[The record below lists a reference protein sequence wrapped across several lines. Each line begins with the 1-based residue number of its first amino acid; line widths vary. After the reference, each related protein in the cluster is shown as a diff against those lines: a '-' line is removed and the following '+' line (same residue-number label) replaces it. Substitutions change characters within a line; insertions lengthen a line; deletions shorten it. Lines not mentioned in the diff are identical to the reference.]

1 MADLYKYV
9 GKGESGIQD
18 WSKIGKDI
26 SDNLKTVIDE
36 RKKQRADIDALTTKA
51 VNEVNNVELGQNKT
65 FNQFLL
71 NGSGQT
77 KEFLLMQE
85 KLLKQGVL
93 KPQDYLNSRQIVSD
107 DWANLSEAAKSF
119 NTDYADAMTR
129 VQDGTAAMQET
140 YQNGKYDA
148 FMNIQDKDVFINP
161 VDGRMY
167 LTTSDGDGN
176 IERDPASML
185 NVNAINA
192 RRKDK
197 INKVNLPAEVAKAT
211 GALGEVVK
219 ALNADG
225 VITRSDKRLNEMML
239 IGGVPMLFDD
249 AKNDIIDSLMTSPR
263 NNASILTDDVGGY
276 TFTEVESE
284 AGGKVI
290 YLKDNGMGLLQP
302 ELTDDQLGVVRNNI
316 DMEIEKQL
324 GFSETSS
331 YEADLRARTAAA
343 DREERK
349 AARKDKEE
357 DFSDVYGYAADLASG
372 DSQGVTRVIQSLA
385 STHPHLS
392 ILPSEG
398 DVPGYEVFD
407 ENTGATKTIE
417 IIDGDVS
424 GFTDALFNMIVG
436 PEGVKGLQT
445 TTKARKEY
453 LKGNTLPTDV
463 VKAKSGGTRRKL
475 SVISGGGILSNGVED
490 DKGKPITISDAIK
503 ETDEDDNYVLNNRSD
518 FEKAIHTMQ
527 LPAEYRA
534 IQNKIPDEFRFREV
548 DGKMMMYYPGPG
560 GKRYQA
566 DVSSDSGLR
575 GDMLKYVNEG
585 LKNLI
590 LNENARID
598 KLNDRSIGKTSSI
611 KTVTELQAENPSMS
625 LKEVINLFNNQ

>member
-1 MADLYKYV
+1 
-9 GKGESGIQD
+9 
-18 WSKIGKDI
+18 
-26 SDNLKTVIDE
+26 
-36 RKKQRADIDALTTKA
+36 
-51 VNEVNNVELGQNKT
+51 
-65 FNQFLL
+65 
-71 NGSGQT
+71 
-77 KEFLLMQE
+77 MQE

-225 VITRSDKRLNEMML
+225 VITRSDKRLNDMML

-331 YEADLRARTAAA
+331 YEADLRAKLKRQEMAQ
-343 DREERK
+343 RERLAKKPKPDEGFT
-349 AARKDKEE
+349 EE
-357 DFSDVYGYAADLASG
+357 EAVSLNKWL
-372 DSQGVTRVIQSLA
+372 DSID
-385 STHPHLS
+385 
-392 ILPSEG
+392 E
-398 DVPGYEVFD
+398 DNFYEVQDAAEKVGLIVERNFD
-407 ENTGATKTIE
+407 VDKGGAKRGSKTPIYNVFDAGGGKGSKYTSGGLTSSRDIFSAIKSKAFDSKRMKPYLVNITSGKNTPATKQE
-417 IIDGDVS
+417 
-424 GFTDALFNMIVG
+424 
-436 PEGVKGLQT
+436 
-445 TTKARKEY
+445 TK
-453 LKGNTLPTDV
+453 NT
-463 VKAKSGGTRRKL
+463 
-475 SVISGGGILSNGVED
+475 
-490 DKGKPITISDAIK
+490 
-503 ETDEDDNYVLNNRSD
+503 
-518 FEKAIHTMQ
+518 
-527 LPAEYRA
+527 PA
-534 IQNKIPDEFRFREV
+534 P
-548 DGKMMMYYPGPG
+548 
-560 GKRYQA
+560 
-566 DVSSDSGLR
+566 
-575 GDMLKYVNEG
+575 
-585 LKNLI
+585 
-590 LNENARID
+590 
-598 KLNDRSIGKTSSI
+598 
-611 KTVTELQAENPSMS
+611 
-625 LKEVINLFNNQ
+625 

>member
-129 VQDGTAAMQET
+129 VQDGKAAMQET

-197 INKVNLPAEVAKAT
+197 INKVNVQAEVKKAT

-225 VITRSDKRLNEMML
+225 VITRTDKRLNEMML
-239 IGGVPMLFDD
+239 IGGVETTFDD

-290 YLKDNGMGLLQP
+290 YLKENGMGLLQP

-331 YEADLRARTAAA
+331 YEADLRKKTADA
-343 DREERK
+343 DRAERK
-349 AARKDKEE
+349 AARIAKEE
-357 DFSDVYGYAADLASG
+357 DFSDVYSYAVDLASG
-372 DSQGVTRVIQSLA
+372 DAKGVRRVVQSLKQ
-385 STHPHLS
+385 SHPHLS
-392 ILPSEG
+392 FTPSGG
-398 DVPGYEVFD
+398 DTPGWDVY
-407 ENTGATKTIE
+407 NSKTGAENTIE
-417 IIDGDVS
+417 IADGDVA
-424 GFTDALFNMIVG
+424 GFSDALFNVIVG
-436 PEGVKGLQT
+436 DQGVTGIQIT
-445 TTKARKEY
+445 SKAKKQY

-463 VKAKSGGTRRKL
+463 VKATSGSTREKLAIISAGGISSGGVTTKEGKL
-475 SVISGGGILSNGVED
+475 LTV
-490 DKGKPITISDAIK
+490 SDAINDK
-503 ETDEDDNYVLNNRSD
+503 EENGEDYKLQTRSGYQQ
-518 FEKAIHTMQ
+518 AIHTME
-527 LPAEYRA
+527 LPAEYKDIKKKLPKA
-534 IQNKIPDEFRFREV
+534 FIFRKV
-548 DGKMMMYYPGPG
+548 GKDIIMTYPGPG
-560 GKRYQA
+560 SERYNA
-566 DVSSDSGLR
+566 NLSKDDIR
-575 GDMLKYVNEG
+575 NDMLKYVDEG
-585 LKNLI
+585 LINLI
-590 LNENARID
+590 QNENARID
-598 KLNDRSIGKTSSI
+598 KINDRAIGKKSAPKKEGNKDRSIYNK
-611 KTVTELQAENPSMS
+611 
-625 LKEVINLFNNQ
+625 NQN

>member
-1 MADLYKYV
+1 MADFFKYV
-9 GKGESGIQD
+9 GKADRGIQD

-26 SDNLKTVIDE
+26 SDDLKRVTDE
-36 RKKQRADIDALTTKA
+36 RQAERARIDKLTSDA
-51 VNEVNNVELGQNKT
+51 INEVNNVQLGQNKT

-93 KPQDYLNSRQIVSD
+93 KPQDYLNSRQIISD

-119 NTDYADAMTR
+119 NTDYAESMKR
-129 VQDGTAAMQET
+129 LQDGEAAMQEM
-140 YQNGKYDA
+140 YQNEKYDS

-167 LTTSDGDGN
+167 LTTTDGDGN
-176 IERDPASML
+176 IQRDPSSML

-197 INKVNLPAEVAKAT
+197 INKFNVQAEVQKAT

-225 VITRSDKRLNEMML
+225 VITRTDKRLNEMML
-239 IGGVPMLFDD
+239 IGGVEMTFND

-290 YLKDNGMGLLQP
+290 YLKENGMGLLEPQ
-302 ELTDDQLGVVRNNI
+302 LTDEQLGVVRNNL

-324 GFSETSS
+324 GFKETSS
-331 YEADLRARTAAA
+331 YEADLRKKIADA
-343 DREERK
+343 DRAERR

-357 DFSDVYGYAADLASG
+357 DFSDVYSYAVDLASG
-372 DSQGVTRVIQSLA
+372 DPKGVSRVIQSLQQ
-385 STHPHLS
+385 THPHLTF
-392 ILPSEG
+392 IPSQG
-398 DVPGYEVFD
+398 GNPGYDVFD
-407 ENTGATKTIE
+407 EKTGATTTVE
-417 IIDGDVS
+417 IIDGDVA
-424 GFTDALFNMIVG
+424 GFADGLFNVIVG
-436 PEGVKGLQT
+436 PQGVKGLQIT
-445 TTKARKEY
+445 TQARDEY
-453 LKGNTLPTDV
+453 LKGNTLPTNV

-475 SVISGGGILSNGVED
+475 SVISAGGIPSTGVED
-490 DKGKPITISDAIK
+490 DKGKPITISDAINEK
-503 ETDEDDNYVLNNRSD
+503 DEDDNYVLNNRSD

-527 LPAEYRA
+527 LPVEYRA
-534 IQNKIPDEFRFREV
+534 IQNKIPDEFEFRNVGGEI
-548 DGKMMMYYPGPG
+548 MMYYPGPG
-560 GKRYQA
+560 GKKYKA
-566 DVSSDSGLR
+566 NISSDSSLR
-575 GDMLKYVNEG
+575 GDMLKLVNEG
-585 LKNLI
+585 LRNLI
-590 LNENARID
+590 QNENARID
-598 KLNDRSIGKTSSI
+598 KINKRATGK
-611 KTVTELQAENPSMS
+611 KEEPK
-625 LKEVINLFNNQ
+625 KEVKKGRASRF

>member
-324 GFSETSS
+324 GFSEKSS

-343 DREERK
+343 DR
-349 AARKDKEE
+349 AARKTKPDEGFTEE
-357 DFSDVYGYAADLASG
+357 ETVSLNKWL
-372 DSQGVTRVIQSLA
+372 DSID
-385 STHPHLS
+385 
-392 ILPSEG
+392 E
-398 DVPGYEVFD
+398 DNFYEVQDAAENVGLIVERNVDPDKGGAKRGSKTPIYNVFD
-407 ENTGATKTIE
+407 AG
-417 IIDGDVS
+417 G
-424 GFTDALFNMIVG
+424 G
-436 PEGVKGLQT
+436 KGSKYT
-445 TTKARKEY
+445 
-453 LKGNTLPTDV
+453 
-463 VKAKSGGTRRKL
+463 SGGLTTSRDIF
-475 SVISGGGILSNGVED
+475 SVIKSKAYDSKRTKPYLVNITS
-490 DKGKPITISDAIK
+490 DKTP
-503 ETDEDDNYVLNNRSD
+503 
-518 FEKAIHTMQ
+518 
-527 LPAEYRA
+527 
-534 IQNKIPDEFRFREV
+534 
-548 DGKMMMYYPGPG
+548 
-560 GKRYQA
+560 
-566 DVSSDSGLR
+566 
-575 GDMLKYVNEG
+575 
-585 LKNLI
+585 
-590 LNENARID
+590 
-598 KLNDRSIGKTSSI
+598 I
-611 KTVTELQAENPSMS
+611 KTVTELQAENPNMS
-625 LKEVINLFNNQ
+625 RGEVIKLWNNQ

>member
-1 MADLYKYV
+1 MADFFKYV
-9 GKGESGIQD
+9 GKADRGIQD

-26 SDNLKTVIDE
+26 SDDLKRVTDE
-36 RKKQRADIDALTTKA
+36 RQAERARIDKLTSDA
-51 VNEVNNVELGQNKT
+51 INEVNNVELGQNKT

-119 NTDYADAMTR
+119 NTDYAESMKR
-129 VQDGTAAMQET
+129 LQDGEAAMQEM
-140 YQNGKYDA
+140 YQNEKYDA
-148 FMNIQDKDVFINP
+148 FMNVQDKDVFINP

-167 LTTSDGDGN
+167 LTTTDGDGN

-185 NVNAINA
+185 NVNSINA

-197 INKVNLPAEVAKAT
+197 INKFNVQAEVQKAT

-225 VITRSDKRLNEMML
+225 VITRTDKRLNEMML
-239 IGGVPMLFDD
+239 IGGVETTFDD

-290 YLKDNGMGLLQP
+290 YLKENGMGLLEPQ
-302 ELTDDQLGVVRNNI
+302 LTDEQLGVVRNNL

-324 GFSETSS
+324 GFKETSS
-331 YEADLRARTAAA
+331 YEADLRKKTADA
-343 DREERK
+343 DRAERR
-349 AARKDKEE
+349 AARKDKEV
-357 DFSDVYGYAADLASG
+357 DYSDVYGYAADLASG
-372 DSQGVTRVIQSLA
+372 DDKGVNRVIQSLE

-392 ILPSEG
+392 IVPSEG
-398 DVPGYEVFD
+398 ETPGYEVFD
-407 ENTGATKTIE
+407 SKTGASKTIE
-417 IIDGDVS
+417 IIDGDVA
-424 GFTDALFNMIVG
+424 GFTDALFNMMVG
-436 PEGVKGLQT
+436 PEEIKGLQT
-445 TTKARKEY
+445 TTQARKEY
-453 LKGNTLPTDV
+453 LKQNTLPTDV

-475 SVISGGGILSNGVED
+475 SVISAGDVSSGGVKTED
-490 DKGKPITISDAIK
+490 GKLLNVSDAINEK
-503 ETDEDDNYVLNNRSD
+503 GENEDYKLQTRSD

-527 LPAEYRA
+527 LPAEYKS
-534 IQNKIPDEFRFREV
+534 IQNKIPKEFTFRNV
-548 DGKMMMYYPGPG
+548 DGDIMMYYPGPG
-560 GKRYQA
+560 GKRYKA
-566 DVSSDSGLR
+566 DLSKDGIR

-585 LKNLI
+585 LRNLI
-590 LNENARID
+590 QNENARID
-598 KLNDRSIGKTSSI
+598 KINKRATSKTSNANKSEGEGDALF
-611 KTVTELQAENPSMS
+611 KTE
-625 LKEVINLFNNQ
+625 

>member
-1 MADLYKYV
+1 MADFFKYV
-9 GKGESGIQD
+9 GKADRGIQD

-26 SDNLKTVIDE
+26 SDDLKKVTDDRQAKRAKID
-36 RKKQRADIDALTTKA
+36 KLTSDA
-51 VNEVNNVELGQNKT
+51 VNEVNNVQLGQNKT

-119 NTDYADAMTR
+119 NTDYAESMSR
-129 VQDGTAAMQET
+129 LQDGKAAMQEL
-140 YQNGKYDA
+140 YQNEKYDA
-148 FMNIQDKDVFINP
+148 FMNVQDKDVFINP

-167 LTTSDGDGN
+167 LTTTDGDGN

-185 NVNAINA
+185 NVNSINA

-197 INKVNLPAEVAKAT
+197 INKFNVQAEVQKAT

-225 VITRSDKRLNEMML
+225 VITRTDKRLNEMML
-239 IGGVPMLFDD
+239 IGGVETTFDD

-290 YLKDNGMGLLQP
+290 YLKENGMGLLEPQLND
-302 ELTDDQLGVVRNNI
+302 EQLGVVRNNL

-324 GFSETSS
+324 GFEEKSS
-331 YEADLRARTAAA
+331 YEADLRKRTADA
-343 DREERK
+343 DRAERR
-349 AARKDKEE
+349 AARKSKEE

-372 DSQGVTRVIQSLA
+372 DDKGVNRVIQSLE

-392 ILPSEG
+392 IVPSEG
-398 DVPGYEVFD
+398 ETPGYEVFD
-407 ENTGATKTIE
+407 SKTGASKTIE
-417 IIDGDVS
+417 IIDGDVA

-445 TTKARKEY
+445 TTQARKEY

-475 SVISGGGILSNGVED
+475 SVISAGDISSGGVKTKD
-490 DKGKPITISDAIK
+490 GKLLNVSDAIN
-503 ETDEDDNYVLNNRSD
+503 ETDDKTKDYKLQTRSD

-527 LPAEYRA
+527 LPAEYKS
-534 IQNKIPDEFRFREV
+534 IQNKIPDEFRFRKV
-548 DGKMMMYYPGPG
+548 GKDIIMYYPGPEEE
-560 GKRYQA
+560 RYQTNLGE
-566 DVSSDSGLR
+566 DDIR
-575 GDMLKYVNEG
+575 NDMLKYVNEG

-590 LNENARID
+590 QNENARID
-598 KLNDRSIGKTSSI
+598 KINDRAMGKTSDP
-611 KTVTELQAENPSMS
+611 KKKVEKGRAGN
-625 LKEVINLFNNQ
+625 F

>member
-1 MADLYKYV
+1 MADFFKYV
-9 GKGESGIQD
+9 GKADRGIQD

-26 SDNLKTVIDE
+26 SDDLKRVTDE
-36 RKKQRADIDALTTKA
+36 RQAERANIDKLTSDA
-51 VNEVNNVELGQNKT
+51 INEVNNVELGQNKT

-93 KPQDYLNSRQIVSD
+93 KPQDYLNSRQVVSD

-119 NTDYADAMTR
+119 NTDYAESMKR
-129 VQDGTAAMQET
+129 LQDGEAAMQEM
-140 YQNGKYDA
+140 YQNEKYDA
-148 FMNIQDKDVFINP
+148 FMNVQDKDVFINP

-167 LTTSDGDGN
+167 LTTTDGDGN

-185 NVNAINA
+185 NVNSINA

-197 INKVNLPAEVAKAT
+197 INKFNVQAEVQKAT

-225 VITRSDKRLNEMML
+225 VITRTDKRLNEMML
-239 IGGVPMLFDD
+239 IGGVETTFDD

-290 YLKDNGMGLLQP
+290 YLKENGMGLLEPQ
-302 ELTDDQLGVVRNNI
+302 LTDEQLGVVRNNL

-324 GFSETSS
+324 GFKETSS
-331 YEADLRARTAAA
+331 YEADLRKRTADA
-343 DREERK
+343 DRAERR
-349 AARKDKEE
+349 AARKSKEE
-357 DFSDVYGYAADLASG
+357 DFSDVYSYAVDLASG
-372 DSQGVTRVIQSLA
+372 DPKGVSRVIESLEF
-385 STHPHLS
+385 THPHLS
-392 ILPSEG
+392 IIPSQG

-407 ENTGATKTIE
+407 SKTGETKTIE
-417 IIDGDVS
+417 IKGGDVA
-424 GFTDALFNMIVG
+424 GFADKLFNMIVG

-445 TTKARKEY
+445 STKAREEY
-453 LKGNTLPTDV
+453 LKGNTLPTNV

-475 SVISGGGILSNGVED
+475 SVISGGDISSGGVKTKE
-490 DKGKPITISDAIK
+490 GKLLTVSDAINEK
-503 ETDEDDNYVLNNRSD
+503 GEGEKYKLQTRSD
-518 FEKAIHTMQ
+518 FEKAIHTMK

-534 IQNKIPDEFRFREV
+534 IQNKIPDEFIFRKV
-548 DGKMMMYYPGPG
+548 GKDIIMSYPGPG
-560 GKRYQA
+560 EKIYNANLGKEDIRN
-566 DVSSDSGLR
+566 
-575 GDMLKYVNEG
+575 DMLKYVNEG

-590 LNENARID
+590 KNENARID
-598 KLNDRSIGKTSSI
+598 KINDRAIGKTSSK
-611 KTVTELQAENPSMS
+611 KTLAQLKKENPNMS
-625 LKEVINLFNNQ
+625 VAELTALFKNQ